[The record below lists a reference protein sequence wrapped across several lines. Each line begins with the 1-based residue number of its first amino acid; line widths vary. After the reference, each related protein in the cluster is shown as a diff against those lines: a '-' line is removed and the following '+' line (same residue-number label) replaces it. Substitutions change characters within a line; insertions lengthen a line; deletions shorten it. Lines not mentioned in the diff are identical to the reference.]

1 MAFSPVLIFTPIS
14 SGTIAETTSQSSDVS
29 VNIPVAPMRGFNKIG
44 GITKDVSSTTSPI
57 SGSEAKVVVV
67 EVDVVVS
74 IEVSSESS
82 APPHAEAISDKT
94 ITVVFN
100 FFNFILL
107 NKL

>member
-44 GITKDVSSTTSPI
+44 GITKDASSTTSPI

-74 IEVSSESS
+74 IKASSESS
-82 APPHAEAISDKT
+82 APPHAEVISDKI

-107 NKL
+107 IKL